1 MDSRTRNELDE
12 LLSPYFI
19 PDFWNRL
26 QGRLIYRA
34 SEHAVPPEQL
44 EALLQTLLARGYIP
58 HVDRTD
64 GEIVLYV
71 AGKVPRRK
79 PKYWLHALLFLATI
93 FTTMAA
99 GASLVGKDILLGL
112 NNIWYGWQYSMAVL
126 LILTSHEMGHYI
138 AARLHKVDVTLPY
151 YIPLYLPALNFG
163 TMGAFIKIR
172 SPIPNRRAL
181 MDIGVA
187 GPIAG
192 FIVSLIMLIYGYA
205 TLPDLDGIIAYVEKI
220 HPWNPQGVTVNVVLG
235 KSLLF
240 AFFNDV
246 IGGGRL
252 PMNEVYHFPFIFAG
266 WIGLLVTAINLIPI
280 GQLDGG
286 HILYALIG
294 NKSRRAGITAF
305 IILLV
310 LNIFL
315 WYRYA
320 TPAWMLWI
328 IFILVLIGFRHPP
341 TLNDT
346 VALSPLQR
354 ILGWTSMVIFILCF
368 IPLPIYVQ

>member
-1 MDSRTRNELDE
+1 MNSQMRNELDE
-12 LLSPYFI
+12 LLSPYFE

-34 SEHAVPPEQL
+34 AEQAIPPQELEQ
-44 EALLQTLLARGYIP
+44 LLQTLIARGYVP
-58 HVDRTD
+58 HVDRSN
-64 GEIVLYV
+64 GEIILYIAGRMVRKRPRLWVHLVLFV
-71 AGKVPRRK
+71 
-79 PKYWLHALLFLATI
+79 ATI

-112 NNIWYGWQYSMAVL
+112 SNVWYGWQYSFAVL
-126 LILTSHEMGHYI
+126 FILTAHEMGHYI

-151 YIPLYLPALNFG
+151 YIPIYFPALNFG

-192 FIVSLIMLIYGYA
+192 FIVSLGVLIYGYA
-205 TLPDLDGIIAYVEKI
+205 TLPDLEGIIAYVETI
-220 HPWNPQGVTVNVVLG
+220 HPWNPQTVTVNVVLG

-252 PMNEVYHFPFIFAG
+252 PMNEVYHFPYIFAG

-286 HILYALIG
+286 HILYALFG
-294 NKSRRAGITAF
+294 RRARRAGIIAF
-305 IILLV
+305 VALLV
-310 LNIFL
+310 LNVFL
-315 WYRYA
+315 WYQYA
-320 TPAWMLWI
+320 TPAWALWI

-346 VALSPLQR
+346 VPLSPLQR
-354 ILGWTSMVIFILCF
+354 ALGWISMVIFVLCF
-368 IPLPIYVQ
+368 IPLPIYIQ